1 MSPWNPMFSQ
11 YFVIL
16 LRIFIDRLPSY
27 FRLPNYFFFWRKKKK
42 KKGML
47 KWSSSPL
54 LSIQWGGEQFYSRTA
69 FNAHS
74 SKCDSE

>member
-42 KKGML
+42 KNVEAIL
-47 KWSSSPL
+47 
-54 LSIQWGGEQFYSRTA
+54 
-69 FNAHS
+69 
-74 SKCDSE
+74 